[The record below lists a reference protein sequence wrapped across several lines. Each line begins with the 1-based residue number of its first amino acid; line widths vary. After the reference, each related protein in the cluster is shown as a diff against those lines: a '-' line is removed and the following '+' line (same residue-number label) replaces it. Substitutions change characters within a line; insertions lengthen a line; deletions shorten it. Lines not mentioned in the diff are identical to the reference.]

1 MQGEA
6 WELAS
11 GRKPCE
17 ASGVQG
23 SAKLTQFVAGRSPLI
38 RGRSPLVLRTA
49 LCRFLAPPCFVSL
62 FVIMCCCKCQTK
74 HYHYSY
80 ISAC

>member
-1 MQGEA
+1 MQGED

-23 SAKLTQFVAGRSPLI
+23 SAKLTQFVAKKVTEVTFFSYTK
-38 RGRSPLVLRTA
+38 S
-49 LCRFLAPPCFVSL
+49 LAKPFFNKASDITPQ
-62 FVIMCCCKCQTK
+62 QT
-74 HYHYSY
+74 SQ
-80 ISAC
+80 C